1 MRRLRFIPRKDFQ
14 KDLKELA
21 RIDKAIIDDVMADID
36 LLCENHQ
43 LPAEFMDHALTGRL
57 EGYRDFHVRTP
68 EKGKSPVE
76 SNDVVVIYRIVENKL
91 IVVGLRVGSHS
102 KLFNGLNSSVKYKN
116 NRLKN

>member
-1 MRRLRFIPRKDFQ
+1 MKRLRFIPRKDFQ

-21 RIDKAIIDDVMADID
+21 RIDKTIIDDVMADID
-36 LLCENHQ
+36 LLCENQQ

-76 SNDVVVIYRIVENKL
+76 SNDVVVIYRIAKNEL
-91 IVVGLRVGSHS
+91 IVIGLRVGNHS
-102 KLFNGLNSSVKYKN
+102 KLVGGLNSSIKYK
-116 NRLKN
+116 KQ